1 MALHCSFTEVSSNIK
16 IFANSPLPKI
26 KDLKIYNDFK
36 QTFPMINVFDLYI
49 SFKGSFTFSKGI
61 EYIRII

>member
-36 QTFPMINVFDLYI
+36 QTFPMINVFGLYI
-49 SFKGSFTFSKGI
+49 SFNDSFTFSKGI
-61 EYIRII
+61 EYIRLI